1 MWRILL
7 VALFALA
14 VGVSAPAAVLTEDF
28 EADFPAWETGWFG
41 LNSNARNY
49 YGIGQGRGNNPDGL
63 WIQDDSPG
71 DQNIRIVFGNAF
83 ALSLTSLSLDVA
95 GYSQGTRLEF
105 FDASG
110 AVLGDFL
117 ITLTFGASSDPG
129 IYANYG
135 ITSTAGIGGFRFY
148 NSSPEGNT
156 SIDNIVASS
165 DALVIPEPSTWLMV
179 APLLSLA
186 LLRGRRSF
194 SRKR

>member
-1 MWRILL
+1 MMRGFL
-7 VALFALA
+7 VALFTLAL
-14 VGVSAPAAVLTEDF
+14 GLSAPAAVLVEDF

-49 YGIGQGRGNNPDGL
+49 YGIGAGRGNNPDGL

-95 GYSQGTRLEF
+95 GYSTGTRLEF

-110 AVLGDFL
+110 ATLSDFL
-117 ITLTFGASSDPG
+117 ITLTMGALTDPG

-135 ITSTAGIGGFRFY
+135 VTSTSGIGGFRLY
-148 NSSPEGNT
+148 ASSPEGNT

-179 APLLSLA
+179 APLLSIA

-194 SRKR
+194 RCKR

>member
-1 MWRILL
+1 MVRIFL
-7 VALFALA
+7 VALFTLAL
-14 VGVSAPAAVLTEDF
+14 GLSAPAAVLTEDF

-49 YGIGQGRGNNPDGL
+49 YGIGGGRGNNPDGL
-63 WIQDDSPG
+63 WIQDDSPS

-83 ALSLTSLSLDVA
+83 ALSLTSLSMDVA
-95 GYSQGTRLEF
+95 GYSTGTRLEF
-105 FDASG
+105 FDGSG
-110 AVLGDFL
+110 AVLSDFL
-117 ITLTFGASSDPG
+117 ITLTSGAGSDPG
-129 IYANYG
+129 SYANYG
-135 ITSTAGIGGFRFY
+135 VTSTTGIGGFRFY
-148 NSSPEGNT
+148 DSSPEGNT

-186 LLRGRRSF
+186 LFRGRRSF